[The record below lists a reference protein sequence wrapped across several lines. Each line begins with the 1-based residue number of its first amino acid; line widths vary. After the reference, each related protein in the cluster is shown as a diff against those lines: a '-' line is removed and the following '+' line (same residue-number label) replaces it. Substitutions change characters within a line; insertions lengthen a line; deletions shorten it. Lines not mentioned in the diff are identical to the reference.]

1 MSRGQIE
8 IFLQPGEFYFGDR
21 YTRVRTLL
29 GSCVA
34 ITLWHPRFAIG
45 GMCHFLLPGRLR
57 DPSQNTDGRYA
68 DEAVQWLMDE
78 ACSHG
83 TRPQEYEIKMFGG
96 GNMFAGRYA
105 ASGMDVGARNIAA
118 AQGQLSRHGLTARA
132 ASVGE
137 YGYRN
142 VFFDVATGHVWV
154 RHVAHAVEAA

>member
-21 YTRVRTLL
+21 YTRIRTLL

-34 ITLWHPRFAIG
+34 VTLWHPRFAIG
-45 GMCHFLLPGRLR
+45 GMCHFLLPGRIRNPLQ
-57 DPSQNTDGRYA
+57 DADGRYA
-68 DEAVQWLMDE
+68 DEAVQWLMD
-78 ACSHG
+78 AASSHG
-83 TRPQEYEIKMFGG
+83 TRPQEYEIKLFGG
-96 GNMFAGRYA
+96 GNMFRGQPGTG
-105 ASGMDVGARNIAA
+105 GMDVGARNIEAA
-118 AQGQLSRHGLTARA
+118 NGLLALHGLKPRA
-132 ASVGE
+132 SSVGE